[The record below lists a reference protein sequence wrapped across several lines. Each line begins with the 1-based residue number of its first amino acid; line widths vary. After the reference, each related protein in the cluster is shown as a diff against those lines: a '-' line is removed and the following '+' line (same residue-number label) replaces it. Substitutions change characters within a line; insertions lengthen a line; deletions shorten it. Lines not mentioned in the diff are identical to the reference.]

1 MPAHKEKLE
10 NHHRQ
15 SEAVVFLGAIDVSEG
30 HALQLRRS
38 VFRKAGVASVGP
50 AVNRDLK
57 AVDIEQVDR
66 RLPRDQDVFGV
77 QVADDE
83 AVFVNGGDG
92 ARDVGRDVDQK
103 GPGGFWEFLEPALG
117 AVQGVNLF
125 GAADLFHDEAG
136 DLAAGRV
143 EQHVDGP
150 AREVEQPVISEA
162 GEGDELLGLLR
173 RRRLVVNLG
182 DQVAA
187 ILNFVNLAFGA
198 DSDTPS

>member
-1 MPAHKEKLE
+1 MPSQKEQLE
-10 NHHRQ
+10 DHDGYTETIMLLRTIHI
-15 SEAVVFLGAIDVSEG
+15 AEG
-30 HALQLRRS
+30 DALQFGRS
-38 VFRKAGVASVGP
+38 VFSEAAVASVGLTI
-50 AVNRDLK
+50 NRDLK
-57 AVDIEQVDR
+57 AVDIEQIDR
-66 RLPRDQDVFGV
+66 RLPRDQDVFGI

-92 ARDVGRDVDQK
+92 ASDVGRDVDQK

-150 AREVEQPVISEA
+150 GREVEQPVISEA